1 MKDLA
6 RKIHKLVK
14 EHFIWKSDQE
24 IHGVPEHWKSYAD
37 EVEQGQVFYDDCDA
51 FSLSCAELLTRQ
63 EADPAKVR
71 IAFCRTE
78 TGGGHLV
85 CVAEGWV
92 LDNRQRDII
101 KWDKLPYKWVKSMRM
116 DEPGIWRKAE

>member
-14 EHFIWKSDQE
+14 EHFIWKSDME

-37 EVEQGQVFYDDCDA
+37 EVEQGQVFYDDCDSH
-51 FSLSCAELLTRQ
+51 SLSCAELLIRQ
-63 EADPAKVR
+63 GADPTKVR
-71 IAFCRTE
+71 IAFCYTE

-85 CVAEGWV
+85 CIADGWV

-101 KWDKLPYKWVKSMRM
+101 RWDKLPYEWVKSMRM
-116 DEPGIWRKAE
+116 DEPGTWRTAA